1 MHLLPT
7 KWHLNTEMNTNIA
20 YGTNT
25 AEIATT
31 ENVAYTTVEDGIR
44 ATQNVAY
51 GQAPPGT
58 DECYDYVIQ

>member
-7 KWHLNTEMNTNIA
+7 KWHLNTEMNTNDA
-20 YGTNT
+20 FGTNT
-25 AEIATT
+25 TAIATT
-31 ENVAYTTVEDGIR
+31 GNIAYTTVEDGIH

-51 GQAPPGT
+51 GQVPPGT